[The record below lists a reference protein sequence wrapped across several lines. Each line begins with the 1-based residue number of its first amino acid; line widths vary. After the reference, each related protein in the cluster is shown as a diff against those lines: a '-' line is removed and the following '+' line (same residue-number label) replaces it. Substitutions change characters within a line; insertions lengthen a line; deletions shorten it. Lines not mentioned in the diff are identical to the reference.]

1 MKRMTA
7 VLLVVL
13 FNALAGPAA
22 IEAQVW
28 KKAKKTVEKAAE
40 DEALKALDNAVR
52 DGVRCVF
59 DDLDCIEKAE
69 KSGEP
74 VVLTDD
80 QGNVITDDEG
90 QPITD
95 PDKAADKAEVKPG
108 EGVWSNYDFV
118 AGDDVLFYEDY
129 GKDNIGDFP
138 RRLEF
143 VRGNWEIVEW
153 QGQRLLRNTGPRY
166 ATFKIVLSE
175 SLPEQFT
182 IEFDAHFPHGNQRM
196 GISTE
201 PLPKAGMNHQPGNY
215 FQVGQLGT
223 GVVAGQE
230 AEVEALKSTEG
241 SIDEQLTPIRIMVD
255 GRYAKV
261 YVGERRV
268 ANVPNAQLNRSN
280 EISFVNTYFADDEN
294 PMYLGS
300 IRVAGGGKDLYD
312 VLEAEGRVTTRGIL
326 FATNSDRIRPESTP
340 TLKEIGEML
349 TDHADL
355 WLSIEGHTDSDG
367 DETYNQ
373 ELSQRRAAAVK
384 AYLVESFAIEE
395 NRLETAGFG
404 ESNPVADN
412 SIPEGKQQNRRVE
425 LVKLDAASS

>member
-1 MKRMTA
+1 
-7 VLLVVL
+7 
-13 FNALAGPAA
+13 
-22 IEAQVW
+22 
-28 KKAKKTVEKAAE
+28 
-40 DEALKALDNAVR
+40 
-52 DGVRCVF
+52 
-59 DDLDCIEKAE
+59 
-69 KSGEP
+69 
-74 VVLTDD
+74 
-80 QGNVITDDEG
+80 
-90 QPITD
+90 
-95 PDKAADKAEVKPG
+95 
-108 EGVWSNYDFV
+108 
-118 AGDDVLFYEDY
+118 
-129 GKDNIGDFP
+129 
-138 RRLEF
+138 
-143 VRGNWEIVEW
+143 
-153 QGQRLLRNTGPRY
+153 
-166 ATFKIVLSE
+166 
-175 SLPEQFT
+175 
-182 IEFDAHFPHGNQRM
+182 M

-230 AEVEALKSTEG
+230 AEGEALNSTEG
-241 SIDEQLTPIRIMVD
+241 TIDEQLTPIRIMVD